1 MRLVLIAIAAL
12 LAAAACGAYA
22 FPGASS
28 TTANG
33 TVRGQVS
40 VVPCAPV
47 EQAGQ
52 PCTGKAVEGL
62 ALDFTSGST
71 TITGTTDASGNYTVE
86 LAAGTWQVSVK
97 NYMRIVSGPHTITV
111 HAGDNIVAN
120 YVIDSGIRVP
130 IAAS

>member
-1 MRLVLIAIAAL
+1 MRLVLIAIAL
-12 LAAAACGAYA
+12 LATAACGAYA

-28 TTANG
+28 ASKG
-33 TVRGQVS
+33 TVSGQVS

-52 PCTGKAVEGL
+52 PCTGKAMQGL

-71 TITGTTDASGNYTVE
+71 TIAATTDANGHYTVQ

-120 YVIDSGIRVP
+120 YVIDSGMRVP